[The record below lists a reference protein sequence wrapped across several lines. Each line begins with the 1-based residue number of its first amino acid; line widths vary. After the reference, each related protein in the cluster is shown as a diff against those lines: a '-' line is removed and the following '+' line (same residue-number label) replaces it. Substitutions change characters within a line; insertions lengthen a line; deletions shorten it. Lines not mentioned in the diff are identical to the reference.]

1 VNISK
6 KILDFEYLETI
17 GPFFRSHRSY
27 IININHIKK
36 VDKRD
41 YLVTMS
47 NDAAV
52 FLAYDKRQ
60 QLLDKII
67 K

>member
-6 KILDFEYLETI
+6 KLIDFEYLETV

-41 YLVTMS
+41 YSITMS
-47 NDAAV
+47 NDATV

-60 QLLDKII
+60 HLLDKII
-67 K
+67 V